1 MGAFGPRLP
10 AAQLRSDRK
19 IGTWLL
25 VGYIVAFLLAAG
37 LSQFADGRV
46 FALTL
51 VAVIPMTL
59 PVGLIWAMS
68 RRHKDLAKRVAALH
82 GLLCPDCEYPLDHRD
97 SDRCPECGRVASN
110 DAVRAAWAEAG
121 VWEDPAK
128 TARES

>member
-25 VGYIVAFLLAAG
+25 VGYIAAFLAAAG
-37 LSQFADGRV
+37 LAQLAGGKV
-46 FALTL
+46 VALTL
-51 VAVIPMTL
+51 VAIIPMTL

-68 RRHKDLAKRVAALH
+68 RRHKDLAKRVAAHH

-97 SDRCPECGRVASN
+97 SDRRPECGRVASN
-110 DAVRAAWAEAG
+110 DAVRADWAEAG
-121 VWEDPAK
+121 VWEPPEQNP
-128 TARES
+128 RES